1 VAKRRILGMPTPVAI
16 IVAVIAIVILAIG
29 FFAGPIGSK
38 FVSIDFPSWLVVEDP
53 EVHLPAPELFHIFG
67 LPVTNSLLA
76 SWLTALFL
84 IIGSILI
91 TRRMKLVPGRVQGIF
106 EAVLGYI
113 LDFCTSIAG
122 EKNGRRFFPV
132 IITIFLYVLF
142 NAWLSLIPG
151 FVSVEY
157 TLHGHTYE
165 LFRGA
170 NTDINTPLA
179 IALISFVFVEYY
191 GLRSL
196 GIGYLSKFLNFGTL
210 FRGIGKLFTGRL
222 KEGLSGMFSGAIDA
236 FVGALEGLSEFIR
249 IVSFSFRLFGNMTAG
264 EILLLIVA
272 YLVPMAISFIFYGLE
287 LFVGL
292 IQAFIFAGLTL
303 VFVNSAVTA
312 HSSEEH

>member
-179 IALISFVFVEYY
+179 IALISFVFVEY
-191 GLRSL
+191 
-196 GIGYLSKFLNFGTL
+196 
-210 FRGIGKLFTGRL
+210 
-222 KEGLSGMFSGAIDA
+222 
-236 FVGALEGLSEFIR
+236 
-249 IVSFSFRLFGNMTAG
+249 
-264 EILLLIVA
+264 
-272 YLVPMAISFIFYGLE
+272 
-287 LFVGL
+287 
-292 IQAFIFAGLTL
+292 
-303 VFVNSAVTA
+303 
-312 HSSEEH
+312 